1 MTDHRPDPTVPHA
14 DGSIDATLTGA
25 VPAVE
30 AHLADASVL
39 TATPILDARRI
50 TQRFGPLVANEAV
63 DFSIHAG
70 EVHALLGE
78 NGAGKSTLMKVLYGV
93 NTPQEGEVLVHGE
106 PIELGSTAAA
116 RAAGIG
122 MVFQDLRL
130 VPALTVA
137 ENVDL
142 ACGSGRYQRSV
153 ARKRVADGAE
163 RYGLAVNPDAVVR
176 DLSIAER
183 QLVEILRVLLM
194 DAEVVILDEPT
205 SALAPQEVDA
215 LLAVIDRLR
224 TDGLGIALITHK
236 LAETRAVAD
245 RATVL
250 RGGKM
255 VLSGGN
261 PRELTD
267 DELVEAMVGSVPP
280 PLPAERVPARKG
292 EPALVVNGVSASS
305 PDGHAHI
312 HDITFMV
319 QPGELVGIAGVSG
332 NGQRELLDAVLGV
345 LPLRQGEVHV
355 GGIDIGRA
363 GKPKKALEAGAVI
376 VPEDPVND
384 SVVGGLA
391 ILQHLALNGRRLP
404 TSGPRIDWKTVR
416 KMVGDTDIAQRLN
429 LAPLDRQVSTLSGGN
444 IQRVVLTRTFLVDEP
459 TLVVVAYPSRGLDIA
474 SVRATQQLLLERRE
488 AGAGIL
494 MVSEDLDELML
505 MADRIVVLHDG
516 HVAGVV
522 DPSTTDRQSIGR
534 LMLQGA
540 AA

>member
-1 MTDHRPDPTVPHA
+1 MSAPPPPGGTV
-14 DGSIDATLTGA
+14 DATLAGA
-25 VPAVE
+25 VPHVD

-39 TATPILDARRI
+39 AATPILDARAI
-50 TQRFGPLVANEAV
+50 TQRFGALVANDAV

-93 NTPQEGEVLVHGE
+93 NTPQVGEVLVDGD

-116 RAAGIG
+116 RSAGIG

-137 ENVDL
+137 ENVEL
-142 ACGSGRYQRSV
+142 ACGTGRYRRSV
-153 ARKRVADGAE
+153 ARQRVAEGAE
-163 RYGLAVNPDAVVR
+163 RYGLAVDPDAVVR

-194 DAEVVILDEPT
+194 DARVVILDEPT

-215 LLAVIDRLR
+215 LLTVIDRLR
-224 TDGLGIALITHK
+224 SDGLGIALITHK

-250 RGGKM
+250 RGGRM
-255 VLSGGN
+255 VLSGAD
-261 PRELTD
+261 PRALSD

-280 PLPAERVPARKG
+280 PLPAEREPVRKG
-292 EPALVVNGVSASS
+292 EPALVVNGVSATS

-312 HDITFMV
+312 RDVTFLV

-345 LPLRQGEVHV
+345 LPLERGEIHI
-355 GGIDIGRA
+355 GGEDIGRS
-363 GKPKKALEAGAVI
+363 GSPKKALRAGAVI

-384 SVVGGLA
+384 AVVGGLA
-391 ILQHLALNGRRLP
+391 ILEHLALNGRPLP
-404 TSGPRIDWKTVR
+404 TAGPRIDWKTVR
-416 KMVGDTDIAQRLN
+416 RVVGDTDIAQRLH
-429 LAPLDRQVSTLSGGN
+429 LAPLDREVATLSGGN
-444 IQRVVLTRTFLVDEP
+444 IQRVVLTRTFLVERP
-459 TLVVVAYPSRGLDIA
+459 KLVVVAYPSRGLDIA
-474 SVRATQQLLLERRE
+474 SVRATQQLLLERRA

-494 MVSEDLDELML
+494 MVSEDLDELLL
-505 MADRIVVLHDG
+505 MSDRIVVLHDG

-522 DPSTTDRQSIGR
+522 DPATTDRQEIGR

>member
-1 MTDHRPDPTVPHA
+1 MTDASSPSSS
-14 DGSIDATLTGA
+14 SIDATLTGA
-25 VPAVE
+25 IPE
-30 AHLADASVL
+30 LTAHLADAAVL
-39 TATPILDARRI
+39 TATPILDARGI
-50 TQRFGPLVANEAV
+50 TQRFGPLVANDAV

-93 NTPQEGEVLVHGE
+93 NTPQEGEVLIHGE

-142 ACGSGRYQRSV
+142 ACGSGRYRRSV
-153 ARKRVADGAE
+153 ARSRVSAGAE
-163 RYGLAVNPDAVVR
+163 QYGLAVNPDAVVR

-194 DAEVVILDEPT
+194 DAKVVILDEPT

-280 PLPAERVPARKG
+280 PLPAHREPPHKG
-292 EPALVVNGVSASS
+292 EPALVVNGVTATS
-305 PDGHAHI
+305 PDGHARI
-312 HDITFMV
+312 SDVTFMV
-319 QPGELVGIAGVSG
+319 QPGELVGVAGVSG

-345 LPLRQGEVHV
+345 LPLESGEIHI
-355 GGIDIGRA
+355 GGTDIGRA
-363 GKPKKALEAGAVI
+363 GKPRKALDAGAVI

-384 SVVGGLA
+384 AVVGGLA
-391 ILQHLALNGRRLP
+391 ILQHLALNGRPLP
-404 TSGPRIDWKTVR
+404 TSGPRIDWRTVR
-416 KMVGDTDIAQRLN
+416 KMVGDTDIAERLH
-429 LAPLDRQVSTLSGGN
+429 LAPLDRDVSTLSGGN

-459 TLVVVAYPSRGLDIA
+459 KLVVVAYPSRGLDIA
-474 SVRATQQLLLERRE
+474 SVRATQQLLLDRRA

-494 MVSEDLDELML
+494 MVSEDLDELLL
-505 MADRIVVLHDG
+505 MSDRIVVLHDG

-522 DPSTTDRQSIGR
+522 DPATTDRQSIGR

>member
-1 MTDHRPDPTVPHA
+1 MTDLPV
-14 DGSIDATLTGA
+14 
-25 VPAVE
+25 
-30 AHLADASVL
+30 
-39 TATPILDARRI
+39 LDARGI
-50 TQRFGPLVANEAV
+50 TQRFGALVANDAV
-63 DFSIHAG
+63 DFSIAAG

-93 NTPQEGEVLVHGE
+93 NRPQEGEVLVRGE
-106 PIELGSTAAA
+106 AIELGSPAAS
-116 RAAGIG
+116 RGAGIG

-137 ENVDL
+137 ENVEL
-142 ACGSGRYQRSV
+142 ACGEGRYSRKAAV
-153 ARKRVADGAE
+153 ARVREGAE
-163 RYGLAVNPDAVVR
+163 RYGLPVDATAVVR

-194 DAEVVILDEPT
+194 EARVVILDEPT

-224 TDGLGIALITHK
+224 ADGLGIALITHK

-255 VLSGGN
+255 VLSGAD
-261 PRELTD
+261 PKALTD
-267 DELVEAMVGSVPP
+267 DQLVEAMVGAVPP
-280 PLPAERVPARKG
+280 PLPVDRVPPRKG
-292 EPALVVNGVSASS
+292 SPALVVNGVTVDG
-305 PDGHAHI
+305 PDGRPRL
-312 HDITFMV
+312 HDVTFLV
-319 QPGELVGIAGVSG
+319 QPGELVGVAGVSG

-345 LPLRQGEVHV
+345 LPLRAGEIHIGGRDLGKQG
-355 GGIDIGRA
+355 R
-363 GKPKKALEAGAVI
+363 PKKALEAGAVI

-384 SVVGGLA
+384 AVVGGLA
-391 ILQHLALNGRRLP
+391 ILEHLALNGRPLP
-404 TSGPRIDWKTVR
+404 TRGPRIDWRAVR
-416 KMVGDTDIAQRLN
+416 SLVDGNDIAERLH
-429 LAPLDRQVSTLSGGN
+429 LAPLERDVATLSGGN
-444 IQRVVLTRTFLVDEP
+444 IQRVVLTRTFLVDDP

-474 SVRATQQLLLERRE
+474 SVRATQQLLLERRA
-488 AGAGIL
+488 AGAGVL
-494 MVSEDLDELML
+494 MVSEDLDELMAL
-505 MADRIVVLHDG
+505 ADRILVLHDG

-522 DPSTTDRQSIGR
+522 EPSTTDRQAIGR

>member
-1 MTDHRPDPTVPHA
+1 MTAPAPPPEGTV
-14 DGSIDATLTGA
+14 DATLAGA
-25 VPAVE
+25 VPDVE
-30 AHLADASVL
+30 AHLADPSVL
-39 TATPILDARRI
+39 AATPILDARSI
-50 TQRFGPLVANEAV
+50 TQRFGPLVANDAV

-93 NTPQEGEVLVHGE
+93 NTPQVGEVLVDGE

-137 ENVDL
+137 ENVEL
-142 ACGSGRYQRSV
+142 ACGTGRYRRSV
-153 ARKRVADGAE
+153 ARQRVTEGAE
-163 RYGLAVNPDAVVR
+163 RYGLAVDPDAVVR

-194 DAEVVILDEPT
+194 DARVVILDEPT

-250 RGGKM
+250 RGGRM
-255 VLSGGN
+255 VLTGAN
-261 PRELTD
+261 PRELSD

-280 PLPAERVPARKG
+280 PLPAEREPVRKG
-292 EPALVVNGVSASS
+292 EPALVVNGVSATS

-312 HDITFMV
+312 RDITFLV

-345 LPLRQGEVHV
+345 LPLERGEIHI
-355 GGIDIGRA
+355 GGEDIGRS
-363 GKPKKALEAGAVI
+363 GTPKKALRAGAVI

-384 SVVGGLA
+384 AVVGGLA
-391 ILQHLALNGRRLP
+391 ILEHLALNGRPLP
-404 TSGPRIDWKTVR
+404 TAGPRIDWKTVR
-416 KMVGDTDIAQRLN
+416 RVVGDTDIAERLH
-429 LAPLDRQVSTLSGGN
+429 LAPLDRDVATLSGGN
-444 IQRVVLTRTFLVDEP
+444 IQRVVLTRTFLVEQP
-459 TLVVVAYPSRGLDIA
+459 KLVVVAYPNRGLDIA
-474 SVRATQQLLLERRE
+474 SVRATQQLLLERRA

-494 MVSEDLDELML
+494 MVSEDLDELLL
-505 MADRIVVLHDG
+505 MSDRIVVLHDG

-522 DPSTTDRQSIGR
+522 DPATTDRQAIGR